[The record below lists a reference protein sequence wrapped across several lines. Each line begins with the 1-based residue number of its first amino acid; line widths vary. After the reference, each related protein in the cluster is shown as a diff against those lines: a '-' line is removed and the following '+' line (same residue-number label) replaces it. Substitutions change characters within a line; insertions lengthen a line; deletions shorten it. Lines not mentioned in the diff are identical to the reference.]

1 MLSILLTFLTETRRS
16 PLILPRDKNIMVY
29 QPVHSLHVLSES
41 AEGSTELLWTPLH
54 PTVPFNT
61 SMSEN
66 KYIKS
71 NQNSFTH
78 LFCPHLKFRFRF

>member
-1 MLSILLTFLTETRRS
+1 MQRVKERGAHLYKLGIK
-16 PLILPRDKNIMVY
+16 KNVMIY
-29 QPVHSLHVLSES
+29 QPVHSRHGLSES
-41 AEGSTELLWTPLH
+41 AGGSSVLLWTPLQ
-54 PTVPFNT
+54 PAVPFNT

-78 LFCPHLKFRFRF
+78 LFCPD